1 MLRQI
6 ARLTRNV
13 PSAGPRSLAV
23 AVYADAGD
31 VTVGAKESGTEG
43 VACVDDAARA
53 LELYCDLWDATR
65 LPWTHR
71 WCEGLLDFILSM
83 QDDDG
88 RWVNFILDW
97 DGTPNRTGRTSV
109 PGGGFWQSR
118 ALLAVARASRSLP
131 DERIATALSIGLPHI
146 VGATEVAS
154 DVRALQALTALTL
167 LDSGSADDRWDD
179 LLTTW
184 SDEIASCRID
194 GMLMNATAERG
205 SPHLWGHIQEGVLA
219 EIGARLGR
227 SALIETACT
236 SADRI
241 FPGVIAT
248 GFDLPRTQPYDVSS
262 AVFSLSRLAA
272 VTGRAGYS
280 QLAAEAREWFDGR
293 NPARLSVYDRVSGR
307 VADGLDGSRIS
318 PRSGAEANI
327 VAAQALFAEA
337 TEMALMLPLADALPA
352 GTVV

>member
-1 MLRQI
+1 VLRQI

-31 VTVGAKESGTEG
+31 VTVGARESGTEG

-65 LPWTHR
+65 LPWALR

-83 QDDDG
+83 QDADG

-109 PGGGFWQSR
+109 AGGGFWQSR
-118 ALLAVARASRSLP
+118 ALLAVARASRSLT
-131 DERIATALSIGLPHI
+131 DERIRTALSIGLPHI
-146 VGATEVAS
+146 VDATNVAP

-167 LDSGSADDRWDD
+167 LEGGSRDDRWDD
-179 LLTTW
+179 LLTAW
-184 SDEIASCRID
+184 SDEIVSCHID
-194 GMLMNATAERG
+194 GTLMNATAERG
-205 SPHLWGHIQEGVLA
+205 QPHLWGHIQEGVLA

-227 SALIETACT
+227 SELIETACT

-248 GFDLPRTQPYDVSS
+248 SFDLSRTQPYDVSS
-262 AVFSLSRLAA
+262 AVFSLSRLAE
-272 VTGRAGYS
+272 VTGRAGYA
-280 QLAAEAREWFDGR
+280 QLAAEARRWFDGR
-293 NPARLSVYDRVSGR
+293 NPARLPVYDRASGR
-307 VADGLDGSRIS
+307 VADGLDGAAVNAH
-318 PRSGAEANI
+318 SGAEANI
-327 VAAQALFAEA
+327 VAAQALFSDA
-337 TEMALMLPLADALPA
+337 TALALLLPLAEALPA
-352 GTVV
+352 SAAG